1 MVTSDADALPRR
13 TVVLIPFVLAMLSM
27 IGPFSI
33 DTPFPAFATM
43 GADLAVSTGELQL
56 VVTAYML
63 AFAAMSLFHGPLS
76 DAIGRRP
83 VIVGSLSVYAV
94 ASVACAFAPSLG
106 WLLVGRVAQGLAAG
120 GSTIVSRTV
129 IRDLFNGRQAQRMMS
144 QVAVIFGL
152 APAIA
157 PIVGGLLVQV
167 GPWQGVFWFMA
178 GLALVLAATTVTLL
192 PESHP
197 LERRVPLRVDEVF
210 RGLAEV
216 VRVPA
221 FHRMTW
227 AGTLVFGAQ
236 FLYIGGA
243 SIFMVD
249 LLGEGELD
257 FWKLFVPM
265 IGAMVVGS
273 FSSGRFGRLVTSSR
287 LVSIGYA
294 VSTAGALLGVAVAL
308 TPAGESMPW
317 AVAGVALIAFGNG
330 LAYPNIQLLML
341 DLVPTRRGALM
352 SASSFVTLVFNAVSA
367 AVLAPYAGRSVLG
380 FAVTAAV
387 CVVLG
392 WLFWRWHQHAVR
404 RGGCPDRRLGQDEEH
419 GAHGRG
425 GPTGEAGDRPA
436 AGSPAD

>member
-1 MVTSDADALPRR
+1 MTTTRKRTHVAPSPRL
-13 TVVLIPFVLAMLSM
+13 VALIPLVLALLSM

-33 DTPFPAFATM
+33 DTPFPAFASM
-43 GADLAVSTGELQL
+43 RDDLTVGSSELQL

-76 DAIGRRP
+76 DAIGRKP
-83 VIVGSLSVYAV
+83 VIVWSLVVYAV
-94 ASVACAFAPSLG
+94 ASVGCVFAPSLE

-120 GSTIVSRTV
+120 GSTIVSRTI
-129 IRDLFNGRQAQRMMS
+129 IRDLFDGRQAQRMMS
-144 QVAVIFGL
+144 QVAVIFGI

-157 PIVGGLLVQV
+157 PIVGGLLIQV
-167 GPWQGVFWFMA
+167 GPWESVFWFMA
-178 GLALVLAATTVTLL
+178 ALALALVVLTVTLL

-197 LERRVPLRVDEVF
+197 EERRVPLRVGEIL
-210 RGLAEV
+210 RGLREV
-216 VRVPA
+216 VREPA

-243 SIFMVD
+243 SIFVVD

-273 FSSGRFGRLVTSSR
+273 LSSGRLGRVVTSSH

-294 VSTAGALLGVAVAL
+294 ASMLGAAVGVLLAL
-308 TPAGESMPW
+308 TPAGQVLPW
-317 AVAGVALIAFGNG
+317 AVVGISLVAFGNG

-341 DLVPTRRGALM
+341 DLVPTRRGAVM

-367 AVLAPYAGRSVLG
+367 ALLAPYAGRSVLG
-380 FAVTAAV
+380 LAVASAG
-387 CVVLG
+387 CVLLG
-392 WLFWRWHQHAVR
+392 WLFWRWHRLAGR
-404 RGGCPDRRLGQDEEH
+404 REVEPLR
-419 GAHGRG
+419 
-425 GPTGEAGDRPA
+425 EAGLPT
-436 AGSPAD
+436 

>member
-1 MVTSDADALPRR
+1 MTTGERAAATRPSPRL
-13 TVVLIPFVLAMLSM
+13 VAVIPLVLALLSM

-33 DTPFPAFATM
+33 DTPFPAFASM
-43 GADLAVSTGELQL
+43 GVELSVGSGELQL

-76 DAIGRRP
+76 DALGRKP
-83 VIVGSLSVYAV
+83 VIVWSLVVYAV
-94 ASVACAFAPSLG
+94 ASVACAFAPSLE

-129 IRDLFNGRQAQRMMS
+129 IRDLFDGPQAQRMMS
-144 QVAVIFGL
+144 QVAVIFGV
-152 APAIA
+152 APAVA
-157 PIVGGLLVQV
+157 PIVGGLLIQV
-167 GPWQGVFWFMA
+167 GPWESVFWFMTA
-178 GLALVLAATTVTLL
+178 LALALVVLAVTLL

-197 LERRVPLRVDEVF
+197 PERRVPLRVGEIL

-216 VRVPA
+216 VREPA
-221 FHRMTW
+221 FHRMTF

-243 SIFMVD
+243 SIFVVD

-265 IGAMVVGS
+265 IGGMVVGS
-273 FSSGRFGRLVTSSR
+273 LISGRFGRVFTSSH

-294 VSTAGALLGVAVAL
+294 ASMVGAGLGVVLAL
-308 TPAGESMPW
+308 TPAGEVLPW
-317 AVAGVALIAFGNG
+317 AVVGISLVAFGNG

-341 DLVPTRRGALM
+341 DLVPRRRGAVV

-367 AVLAPYAGRSVLG
+367 ALIAPYAGRSVLG
-380 FAVTAAV
+380 FAVAAAV
-387 CVVLG
+387 CVILG
-392 WLFWRWHQHAVR
+392 WLSWRWHQHVGR
-404 RGGCPDRRLGQDEEH
+404 R
-419 GAHGRG
+419 A
-425 GPTGEAGDRPA
+425 
-436 AGSPAD
+436 

>member
-1 MVTSDADALPRR
+1 MTVGERTDARVLTPRL
-13 TVVLIPFVLAMLSM
+13 VALIPLVLALLSM

-33 DTPFPAFATM
+33 DTPFPAFASM
-43 GADLAVSTGELQL
+43 GAELSVSAGELQL
-56 VVTAYML
+56 VVTSYML

-76 DAIGRRP
+76 DAVGRKP
-83 VIVGSLSVYAV
+83 VIVWSLVVYAV
-94 ASVACAFAPSLG
+94 ASVGCAFAPSLE

-129 IRDLFNGRQAQRMMS
+129 IRDLFDGPRAQRMMS
-144 QVAVIFGL
+144 QVAVIFGV
-152 APAIA
+152 APAVA
-157 PIVGGLLVQV
+157 PIVGGLLIQV
-167 GPWQGVFWFMA
+167 GPWESVFWFMA
-178 GLALVLAATTVTLL
+178 ALAVALVVLTVTLL

-197 LERRVPLRVDEVF
+197 PERRVPLRVGEIL

-216 VRVPA
+216 VREPA

-243 SIFMVD
+243 AIFVVD

-257 FWKLFVPM
+257 FWKLFLPM

-273 FSSGRFGRLVTSSR
+273 LSSGRFGRVFTSSQ

-294 VSTAGALLGVAVAL
+294 VSLAGAGAGVVLAL
-308 TPAGESMPW
+308 TPAGQVLPW
-317 AVAGVALIAFGNG
+317 AVVVISLVAFGNG

-341 DLVPTRRGALM
+341 DLVPSRRGAVM

-367 AVLAPYAGRSVLG
+367 AVLAPYVGRSVLG
-380 FAVTAAV
+380 FATAAAV

-392 WLFWRWHQHAVR
+392 WLVWRW
-404 RGGCPDRRLGQDEEH
+404 DRTTARS
-419 GAHGRG
+419 A
-425 GPTGEAGDRPA
+425 
-436 AGSPAD
+436 